1 MNGKYKKNE
10 TVYNYYFDIST
21 NELKYDNYTV
31 LQYIH
36 MDGMQWNVIKEY
48 ILAKN
53 VYRKF
58 MIFFKKK
65 KQVYVRFP
73 EELISTNRIE
83 ALCKLCYITINRFGD
98 LKNYKIFDESRKEV
112 IKLAEENLKMIKKD
126 YPEILLKNMNVSLDA
141 NTSSLIWR

>member
-36 MDGMQWNVIKEY
+36 MDGMQWKVIKEY

-53 VYRKF
+53 VYSKF

-83 ALCKLCYITINRFGD
+83 ALCKLCYVTINRFGD